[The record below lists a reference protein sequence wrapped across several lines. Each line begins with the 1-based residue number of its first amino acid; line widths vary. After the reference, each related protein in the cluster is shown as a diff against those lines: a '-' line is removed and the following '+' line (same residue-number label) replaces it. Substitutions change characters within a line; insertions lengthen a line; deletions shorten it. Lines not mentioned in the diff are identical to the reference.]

1 MLRCSSRGATTPDR
15 AVLSHTYVT
24 NHYGL
29 GEEMPDTSRM
39 NAMHD
44 KASEARPPISPFGEH
59 ALSRVGASMLH
70 LHTGVPATSVAFRSA
85 LPFENYDLTHAP
97 LSVEANTLLSEG
109 GCACMSST
117 LTVRRIAADQG
128 RVYRELRAASLREPY
143 APGEAPEAELLNVD
157 SDAAAAVAALRATSD
172 ESTTFLLYT
181 EGHPAGM
188 IGAYF
193 DNTPERRAFVSE
205 LWVAHA
211 VRHLRGG
218 VLLLETATAWLA
230 ERGAQDVY
238 AWIADANRNAIRFYE
253 RAGFGNTGE
262 HAPIARMPGAMKSLF
277 VSHFNTP

>member
-1 MLRCSSRGATTPDR
+1 MRRMKPPQPSFGGTHRHGNAAPAHWLAAWPP
-15 AVLSHTYVT
+15 AV
-24 NHYGL
+24 
-29 GEEMPDTSRM
+29 
-39 NAMHD
+39 A
-44 KASEARPPISPFGEH
+44 A
-59 ALSRVGASMLH
+59 
-70 LHTGVPATSVAFRSA
+70 AFRFA
-85 LPFENYDLTHAP
+85 PPFENNDLTHAP
-97 LSVEANTLLSEG
+97 LSVEANSLLSEG

-117 LTVRRIAADQG
+117 LTVRRIVADQG
-128 RVYRELRAASLREPY
+128 GVYRELRAASLREPY
-143 APGEAPEAELLNVD
+143 APGEAPEAELLNVET
-157 SDAAAAVAALRATSD
+157 DAASAIAAQRAVSD

-193 DNTPERRAFVSE
+193 DNTPDRRAFVSE

-230 ERGAQDVY
+230 ERGAEDVY

-262 HAPIARMPGAMKSLF
+262 HAPIARMPGAMKSLY
-277 VSHFNTP
+277 VSQMKH

>member
-1 MLRCSSRGATTPDR
+1 MRRTKPPQPSFGGTHRHRNAAPAHQLAARLP
-15 AVLSHTYVT
+15 AVHAAF
-24 NHYGL
+24 
-29 GEEMPDTSRM
+29 R
-39 NAMHD
+39 
-44 KASEARPPISPFGEH
+44 F
-59 ALSRVGASMLH
+59 ALS
-70 LHTGVPATSVAFRSA
+70 
-85 LPFENYDLTHAP
+85 FENNDLTHAP
-97 LSVEANTLLSEG
+97 LSVEANSLLSEG

-117 LTVRRIAADQG
+117 LTVRRIVADQG
-128 RVYRELRAASLREPY
+128 SVYRELRAASLREPY
-143 APGEAPEAELLNVD
+143 APGEAPEAELLNVET
-157 SDAAAAVAALRATSD
+157 DAASAIAAQRAVSD

-193 DNTPERRAFVSE
+193 DNTPDRRAFVSE

-218 VLLLETATAWLA
+218 VLLLETATEWLA

-277 VSHFNTP
+277 VSQTKH

>member
-1 MLRCSSRGATTPDR
+1 MVANL
-15 AVLSHTYVT
+15 T
-24 NHYGL
+24 NHYDFHA
-29 GEEMPDTSRM
+29 EIHRARRSTAACR
-39 NAMHD
+39 
-44 KASEARPPISPFGEH
+44 KATAVMRRTRPPQPSFGGTYRRGDAAPAHPLAAGPPAVH
-59 ALSRVGASMLH
+59 A
-70 LHTGVPATSVAFRSA
+70 AFRFS
-85 LPFENYDLTHAP
+85 LSFENNDLTHAP
-97 LSVEANTLLSEG
+97 LSVEASSLLSEG

-117 LTVRRIAADQG
+117 LTVRRIVADQG
-128 RVYRELRAASLREPY
+128 GVYRELRAASLREPY
-143 APGEAPEAELLNVD
+143 APGEAPEAELLNVET
-157 SDAAAAVAALRATSD
+157 DAASAIAAQRAVSD

-193 DNTPERRAFVSE
+193 DNTPDRRAFVSE

-262 HAPIARMPGAMKSLF
+262 HAPIARMPGAMKSLY
-277 VSHFNTP
+277 VSQMKH

>member
-1 MLRCSSRGATTPDR
+1 
-15 AVLSHTYVT
+15 
-24 NHYGL
+24 
-29 GEEMPDTSRM
+29 
-39 NAMHD
+39 
-44 KASEARPPISPFGEH
+44 
-59 ALSRVGASMLH
+59 MLH
-70 LHTGVPATSVAFRSA
+70 LHTRRRVSSLVTSAAFRFA

-97 LSVEANTLLSEG
+97 LSVEATSLLSEG

-128 RVYRELRAASLREPY
+128 GVYRELRAASLREPY
-143 APGEAPEAELLNVD
+143 APGEAPEAELLTVD
-157 SDAAAAVAALRATSD
+157 TDAASAIAAQRAVSD

-193 DNTPERRAFVSE
+193 DNTPDRRAFVSE

-230 ERGAQDVY
+230 ERGATDVY

-277 VSHFNTP
+277 VSQVKH

>member
-1 MLRCSSRGATTPDR
+1 MR
-15 AVLSHTYVT
+15 
-24 NHYGL
+24 
-29 GEEMPDTSRM
+29 
-39 NAMHD
+39 AMHD
-44 KASEARPPISPFGEH
+44 KASEATRPVSQLGLH
-59 ALSRVGASMLH
+59 ALAHVDASMLH
-70 LHTGVPATSVAFRSA
+70 LHTGVCTTSVAFRSA
-85 LPFENYDLTHAP
+85 LSFENYDLTHAP
-97 LSVEANTLLSEG
+97 LSVEANSLLSEG

-157 SDAAAAVAALRATSD
+157 ADAAAAVAALRAASD

>member
-1 MLRCSSRGATTPDR
+1 MR
-15 AVLSHTYVT
+15 
-24 NHYGL
+24 
-29 GEEMPDTSRM
+29 
-39 NAMHD
+39 NAQ
-44 KASEARPPISPFGEH
+44 RT
-59 ALSRVGASMLH
+59 L
-70 LHTGVPATSVAFRSA
+70 PAAFRSA
-85 LPFENYDLTHAP
+85 PPFENNDLTHAP
-97 LSVEANTLLSEG
+97 LSVEANSLLSEG

-128 RVYRELRAASLREPY
+128 DVYRELRAASLREPY

-157 SDAAAAVAALRATSD
+157 SDAAAAIAAQRAASD
-172 ESTTFLLYT
+172 TSTTFVLYT

-193 DNTPERRAFVSE
+193 ENSPERRAFVSE

-218 VLLLETATAWLA
+218 VLLVETATGWLA

-253 RAGFGNTGE
+253 RVGFSNTGE
-262 HAPIARMPGAMKSLF
+262 HAPIVRMPGALKSLF
-277 VSHFNTP
+277 VSHVKP

>member
-1 MLRCSSRGATTPDR
+1 MTKDWRSVFFVCLYYA
-15 AVLSHTYVT
+15 AL
-24 NHYGL
+24 
-29 GEEMPDTSRM
+29 
-39 NAMHD
+39 
-44 KASEARPPISPFGEH
+44 RPPRGHSARLETGWPCMARRTGRCAKRGRH
-59 ALSRVGASMLH
+59 VHRPTACVNAPMLH
-70 LHTGVPATSVAFRSA
+70 LHTDRRVSSLMTLAAFRSA
-85 LPFENYDLTHAP
+85 PPFENYDLTHAP
-97 LSVEANTLLSEG
+97 LSVEANSLLSEG

-128 RVYRELRAASLREPY
+128 GVYRELRAASLREPY
-143 APGEAPEAELLNVD
+143 APGEAPEAELLTVEA
-157 SDAAAAVAALRATSD
+157 DAASAIAAQRAVSD

-193 DNTPERRAFVSE
+193 DNTPDRRAFVSE

-230 ERGAQDVY
+230 ERGATDVY

-277 VSHFNTP
+277 VSQVKH

>member
-1 MLRCSSRGATTPDR
+1 M
-15 AVLSHTYVT
+15 
-24 NHYGL
+24 
-29 GEEMPDTSRM
+29 
-39 NAMHD
+39 
-44 KASEARPPISPFGEH
+44 
-59 ALSRVGASMLH
+59 
-70 LHTGVPATSVAFRSA
+70 
-85 LPFENYDLTHAP
+85 
-97 LSVEANTLLSEG
+97 
-109 GCACMSST
+109 
-117 LTVRRIAADQG
+117 
-128 RVYRELRAASLREPY
+128 
-143 APGEAPEAELLNVD
+143 
-157 SDAAAAVAALRATSD
+157 SD

-193 DNTPERRAFVSE
+193 DNTPDRRAFVSE

-230 ERGAQDVY
+230 ERGATDVY

-277 VSHFNTP
+277 VSQVKH

>member
-1 MLRCSSRGATTPDR
+1 MSATP
-15 AVLSHTYVT
+15 
-24 NHYGL
+24 
-29 GEEMPDTSRM
+29 
-39 NAMHD
+39 
-44 KASEARPPISPFGEH
+44 
-59 ALSRVGASMLH
+59 
-70 LHTGVPATSVAFRSA
+70 VAFQFA
-85 LPFENYDLTHAP
+85 PAFENNDLTHAP
-97 LSVEANTLLSEG
+97 LSDEAYSLLSEG
-109 GCACMSST
+109 GCACMSSI

-128 RVYRELRAASLREPY
+128 NVYRELRAASLREPY

-157 SDAAAAVAALRATSD
+157 ADAAAAIAAQRATSD

-193 DNTPERRAFVSE
+193 DSTPERRAFVSE

-218 VLLLETATAWLA
+218 LLLVDTASAWLA
-230 ERGAQDVY
+230 ERGAQEIY

-262 HAPIARMPGAMKSLF
+262 HAPIARMPGAMKTLF
-277 VSHFNTP
+277 VSQATH